1 MKKRI
6 KNLMKLIIEKTNN
19 NIIMETGFFIM

>member
-19 NIIMETGFFIM
+19 NIIMETGFFIK